1 MTGDGVSAAR
11 TVADVMTAYLK
22 PIGSEMPLHQACRL
36 LLEQKARALPV
47 VDREGHVVG
56 VLGEEELLVR
66 FGPRRRRPWWRVFAS
81 RDQLAQEYRQAVG
94 TTVTDLMT
102 HPVVTASPTLPL
114 ATAVSPFDTP
124 SIRVVPVVADGC
136 LVGTVTRG
144 DVLRA
149 LTPEAGTPEWRSD
162 GDLVNEM
169 RARMLDEQA
178 WVPIPRPAVSA
189 CDGLLVLWGRVESSA
204 QKTALDT
211 MARAM
216 PGCRGVESHLVTAH
230 ARTAASRP
238 GLR

>member
-1 MTGDGVSAAR
+1 MTDDR
-11 TVADVMTAYLK
+11 R
-22 PIGSEMPLHQACRL
+22 PIVSEMPLHQASHL

-47 VDREGHVVG
+47 VDREGRVVG

-81 RDQLAQEYRQAVG
+81 RDQLAQEFRQAVG

-102 HPVVTASPTLPL
+102 HPVVTASPTLAL
-114 ATAVSPFDTP
+114 ATAASLFDTP
-124 SIRVVPVVADGC
+124 SIRIVPVVAVGC

-149 LTPEAGTPEWRSD
+149 LTPESGPPEWRSD
-162 GDLVNEM
+162 GDLVNKM

-189 CDGLLVLWGRVESSA
+189 CDGLVVLWGLVESSA
-204 QKTALDT
+204 QKAALDA
-211 MARAM
+211 MARAPGM
-216 PGCRGVESHLVTAH
+216 PWRGEPSRDG
-230 ARTAASRP
+230 AR
-238 GLR
+238 